1 MGIVKYKTKRNGYKE
16 IRVSK
21 KIADDLDRLGCE
33 KLLLSVN
40 KKEIVGDYRNQIIT
54 IQCEDTT
61 MEVLIVGAIPKT

>member
-54 IQCEDTT
+54 IQCEDAT